1 MIKQPYL
8 SLQLRTFSPEA
19 PQSWQPVIDQAIAA
33 DLAGIGKVVVSD
45 HVAFGEQLDAYGKP
59 EIGGVLGGKQPT
71 GPDGHWLE
79 PITFLSLIS
88 GVTKNVRLGTNILL
102 AALRRP
108 TVLAKTLAT
117 LDVLSEG
124 RVDLGVGV
132 GWQKEEYEA
141 CGLDFRSRGRILDHT
156 LEVCQLLWK
165 NDIASYASSE
175 LEFSSIHA
183 MPKPVQPNG
192 VPIWVSGTVN
202 KRSMQRLARFGS
214 GWIPW
219 GPDAND
225 IQSGIQ
231 SMRESV
237 LKLGR
242 NPEDIQVMGILPIAR
257 NGTDIDIEETMN
269 EVPELIESGV
279 TDFRAYLGIP
289 AGLEQATDYLSK
301 VVQRFQQVSM

>member
-1 MIKQPYL
+1 
-8 SLQLRTFSPEA
+8 
-19 PQSWQPVIDQAIAA
+19 
-33 DLAGIGKVVVSD
+33 
-45 HVAFGEQLDAYGKP
+45 
-59 EIGGVLGGKQPT
+59 
-71 GPDGHWLE
+71 
-79 PITFLSLIS
+79 
-88 GVTKNVRLGTNILL
+88 
-102 AALRRP
+102 
-108 TVLAKTLAT
+108 
-117 LDVLSEG
+117 
-124 RVDLGVGV
+124 
-132 GWQKEEYEA
+132 
-141 CGLDFRSRGRILDHT
+141 
-156 LEVCQLLWK
+156 
-165 NDIASYASSE
+165 
-175 LEFSSIHA
+175 

-237 LKLGR
+237 LELGR

-269 EVPELIESGV
+269 EVPELIQSGV